1 MSAGIYAR
9 KNGHRVLLF
18 ERQKVAGGNLTGW
31 RRGEYTID
39 NCIHWLTGT
48 NPNTKQHRIWQ
59 DLGALG
65 SVEIYQ
71 PETLYTCE
79 TDGQRLSLHKDLER
93 LERDMLA
100 ISPKDKQ
107 EILALTKAIRTLQ
120 NLFGIGGEK
129 HDQRASLSETI
140 FSAPSLLRY
149 YGMST
154 SELSKKFTHPLL
166 QKFIVC
172 MLGGEFTALALL
184 VTFATFCGENGGLPK
199 GGSPA
204 MAQRM
209 AKRFYDLGGELYLG
223 KEATKICLEGNR
235 AASVSFADGTS
246 ETADYVVCAVDTKI
260 TFDRLL
266 GKRMPH
272 ALSAQYADPKMQRFS
287 AYHSAFACD
296 VADLNFRGDLIF
308 ALPWQYK
315 KLLKTP
321 YLILREFSH
330 EPSFAPAGKTVLQ
343 TLTFCNEAT
352 AGEFI
357 ELRKDKAAYKKRK
370 QELARILETA
380 ICEKLPAL
388 RGTLKCLD
396 VWTPATYHRYTG
408 SETGSFMSFLLP
420 KNRLPMRL
428 SSTVAGVKNVLLATQ
443 WQQAPGGLPTAAEL
457 GKRAAEQIEKKER
470 ARARFPVLFPSPK
483 RKAKPVS

>member
-65 SVEIYQ
+65 GVEIYQ

-79 TDGQRLSLHKDLER
+79 ADGQRLSLHKDLDR

-129 HDQRASLSETI
+129 HDQRAGLSETI

-166 QKFIVC
+166 QNLSCVC
-172 MLGGEFTALALL
+172 WAG
-184 VTFATFCGENGGLPK
+184 NLPLW
-199 GGSPA
+199 
-204 MAQRM
+204 
-209 AKRFYDLGGELYLG
+209 RF
-223 KEATKICLEGNR
+223 
-235 AASVSFADGTS
+235 
-246 ETADYVVCAVDTKI
+246 
-260 TFDRLL
+260 
-266 GKRMPH
+266 
-272 ALSAQYADPKMQRFS
+272 
-287 AYHSAFACD
+287 
-296 VADLNFRGDLIF
+296 
-308 ALPWQYK
+308 W
-315 KLLKTP
+315 
-321 YLILREFSH
+321 
-330 EPSFAPAGKTVLQ
+330 
-343 TLTFCNEAT
+343 
-352 AGEFI
+352 
-357 ELRKDKAAYKKRK
+357 
-370 QELARILETA
+370 
-380 ICEKLPAL
+380 
-388 RGTLKCLD
+388 
-396 VWTPATYHRYTG
+396 
-408 SETGSFMSFLLP
+408 
-420 KNRLPMRL
+420 
-428 SSTVAGVKNVLLATQ
+428 
-443 WQQAPGGLPTAAEL
+443 
-457 GKRAAEQIEKKER
+457 
-470 ARARFPVLFPSPK
+470 
-483 RKAKPVS
+483 